1 MPAANPDLNPEPA
14 IKLTERLTEETLHGY
29 APIHGRSVNPG
40 LTVALLG
47 ERIILVTA
55 GPLVNPR
62 KGEQKGECLKPQREE
77 VTRRTGLVTPFS
89 LSCRVPKYPAP
100 TAKPSNKTLE
110 EAKERNLIQ

>member
-47 ERIILVTA
+47 ERIVLVTA
-55 GPLVNPR
+55 GPLVEPS
-62 KGEQKGECLKPQREE
+62 KGEQRGGGLKTQREE
-77 VTRRTGLVTPFS
+77 VTRRTGLVAPCS
-89 LSCRVPKYPAP
+89 LSCIVPKYPAP
-100 TAKPSNKTLE
+100 TARPSNKTLE
-110 EAKERNLIQ
+110 EAKERNMIQ